1 MLSGVNGKIA
11 LVCASTKGLGFGT
24 ARALAELGAT
34 VWVNGRHSQGVD
46 EAISRLQNDLPQA
59 DFRAAPGDVTTV
71 EGRQAIL
78 NVCGA
83 VDILVNNAGGPPPGF
98 FEDWDEQDWLQAVEQ
113 NMIAPIM
120 LTKALT
126 PAMSAKGWGR
136 VVNITSGSVKSPIPH
151 LGLSNGARA
160 GLTGAMAGISRQ
172 LAPKG
177 ITINNVLP
185 GQHETDR
192 LRANYTNIAAR
203 TGVSFDDAWATGKK
217 NHPTGCFGDASD
229 FGAVVAFLCSDQAK
243 FIVGQNIM
251 VDGGAANITL

>member
-1 MLSGVNGKIA
+1 MLTGVNGKTA
-11 LVCASTKGLGFGT
+11 LVCASTRGLGFGT
-24 ARALAELGAT
+24 ARALAELGAK
-34 VWVNGRHSQGVD
+34 VWVNGRQRAGV
-46 EAISRLQNDLPQA
+46 ETAIAALQTELPQGTFA
-59 DFRAAPGDVTTV
+59 AAPGDVTTAD
-71 EGRQAIL
+71 GRATIL
-78 NVCGA
+78 EACGD
-83 VDILVNNAGGPPPGF
+83 VDILINNAGGPPPGF
-98 FEDWDEQDWLQAVEQ
+98 FEDWAEEDWHQAIDQ
-113 NMIAPIM
+113 NMVAPIM
-120 LTKALT
+120 LAKVLT
-126 PAMSAKGWGR
+126 PYMAKCGWGR

-172 LAPKG
+172 LAPQG

-203 TGVSFDDAWATGKK
+203 SGVSFEDAWEKGKQ
-217 NHPTGCFGDASD
+217 NHPTRSFGDATD

-243 FIVGQNIM
+243 FIVGQNLM

>member
-1 MLSGVNGKIA
+1 MFSGVSGKTA
-11 LVCASTKGLGFGT
+11 LVCASTKGLGFG
-24 ARALAELGAT
+24 AAEALAKLGAT
-34 VWVNGRHSQGVD
+34 VWVNGRQSQGVD
-46 EAISRLQNDLPQA
+46 EAISRLQSKLP
-59 DFRAAPGDVTTV
+59 RAQFKPAPGDVTTP

-78 NVCGA
+78 DACGV

-98 FEDWDEQDWLQAVEQ
+98 YEDWDEEDWHTAIAQ
-113 NMIAPIM
+113 NMVAPIM

-126 PAMSAKGWGR
+126 PAMADKGWGR

-172 LAPKG
+172 LARKG
-177 ITINNVLP
+177 ITVNNVLP

-192 LRANYTNIAAR
+192 LRANYSNIAAR
-203 TGVSFDDAWATGKK
+203 SGVSFDEAWDNGKK
-217 NHPTGCFGDASD
+217 SHPTGCFGDATD
-229 FGAVVAFLCSDQAK
+229 FGGVVAFLCSDQAK

-251 VDGGAANITL
+251 VDGGAANITM